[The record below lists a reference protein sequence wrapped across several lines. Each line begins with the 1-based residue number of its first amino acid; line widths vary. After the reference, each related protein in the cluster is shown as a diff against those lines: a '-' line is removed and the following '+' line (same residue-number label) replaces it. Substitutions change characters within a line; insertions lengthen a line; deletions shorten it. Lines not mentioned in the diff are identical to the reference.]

1 MSDTDAVNNLFLA
14 ALSRYPTPDEMSVLN
29 QARTGSRDQWLS
41 DIQWALLNKLDF
53 LFNH

>member
-1 MSDTDAVNNLFLA
+1 MFLA
-14 ALSRYPTPDEMSVLN
+14 ALSRYPTGDEMQAIN
-29 QARTGSRDQWLS
+29 QDRTGSRDQWFT